1 MLKNIYDMLKP
12 NGVLRIIVPSLEARI
27 DRYNKLRMQII
38 YGKFRMCK

>member
-27 DRYNKLRMQII
+27 DRYNKHKDANLFMESLDV
-38 YGKFRMCK
+38 